1 MNGLKRLFK
10 LLRIS
15 DKELFVLSG
24 DIDTYV
30 YLLFL
35 RNCVYFMTILGIIDC
50 SILIPLYGT
59 GDIAASCNNPQ
70 TNSIVLTQI

>member
-1 MNGLKRLFK
+1 MTEKIRTQYERMGSCSRLIK

-24 DIDTYV
+24 DIDTYI

-35 RNCVYFMTILGIIDC
+35 RNCVYFLTILTILDC
-50 SILIPLYGT
+50 SILLPLYATGT
-59 GDIAASCNNPQ
+59 VAS
-70 TNSIVLTQI
+70 

>member
-1 MNGLKRLFK
+1 MGGCSRLFK

-24 DIDTYV
+24 DIDTYI

-35 RNCVYFMTILGIIDC
+35 RNCVYFMCVLGIVDC
-50 SILIPLYGT
+50 GSLIPLYAT
-59 GDIAASCNNPQ
+59 GN
-70 TNSIVLTQI
+70 VG